1 MEIDPQSPG
10 LERLPTHHT
19 FGCGTLTHCL
29 AGTRQQEFSSLC
41 MPAPVLWCAKHCG
54 VLQKTSVTWPN
65 GLELTGMSSLRDLLL
80 DYDEQFVR
88 TVTEKLMSY
97 ALGRPLEYFDQPT
110 VRQIVR
116 DAKDNDYRW
125 SSIVLGIVKSPAF
138 LMRRSLEAA

>member
-1 MEIDPQSPG
+1 
-10 LERLPTHHT
+10 
-19 FGCGTLTHCL
+19 
-29 AGTRQQEFSSLC
+29 
-41 MPAPVLWCAKHCG
+41 
-54 VLQKTSVTWPN
+54 
-65 GLELTGMSSLRDLLL
+65 MSSLRDLLL

-125 SSIVLGIVKSPAF
+125 SSIVLGIVNSPAF
-138 LMRRSLEAA
+138 LTRRSMEAA